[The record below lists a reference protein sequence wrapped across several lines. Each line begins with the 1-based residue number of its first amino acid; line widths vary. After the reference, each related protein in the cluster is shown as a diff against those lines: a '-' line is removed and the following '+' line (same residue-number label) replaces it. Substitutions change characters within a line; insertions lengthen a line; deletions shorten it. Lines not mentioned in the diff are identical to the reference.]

1 MHRPLNLD
9 ASNGV
14 CSIYH
19 QMNQFMG
26 YNYSNRTR
34 LLGLKASNFPN
45 ANTNICSKLTIIMQ
59 NVTVVNQLKTTN
71 GI

>member
-1 MHRPLNLD
+1 MHRPVNSD

-34 LLGLKASNFPN
+34 LLGLKASSFPN
-45 ANTNICSKLTIIMQ
+45 ANTNIHSTKKVKD
-59 NVTVVNQLKTTN
+59 NVFKCLLQ
-71 GI
+71 